1 MFIDFNLNF
10 TKEIFSM
17 DYDKE
22 FYLLHIMQQAF
33 SSLFSVSNKLQI
45 IGDQYCEPLTSRQ
58 YMTMLAVLHLP
69 KDETTLINVAKKLGT
84 TKQNVTQLV
93 KSLEKKSFISI
104 MPSPKDKRAVNIS
117 LTEHGMDAVIK
128 CGKAAGVNFMV
139 DIFKD
144 FTREEIETLWK
155 LLIKLYRF
163 DGVEMDGFEKNDKIP
178 NIHLE
183 EELKLALDNFYKRRN
198 SK

>member
-1 MFIDFNLNF
+1 
-10 TKEIFSM
+10 M

-33 SSLFSVSNKLQI
+33 SSLFLVSNKLQI
-45 IGDQYCEPLTSRQ
+45 AGDQCCEPLTSRQ
-58 YMTMLAVLHLP
+58 YMTMLAVIHLP
-69 KDETTLINVAKKLGT
+69 KDETTLINIAKKLGT

-93 KSLEKKSFISI
+93 KSLEKKGFVSI
-104 MPSPKDKRAVNIS
+104 IPSKKDKRAVNVG

-128 CGKAAGVNFMV
+128 CGKDSGINFMA

-144 FTREEIETLWK
+144 FTKEEIETLWK

-163 DGVEMDGFEKNDKIP
+163 DGIEMDGFEENVQIP
-178 NIHLE
+178 NIDLE
-183 EELKLALDNFYKRRN
+183 EDLRLGLEKFFKRRN
-198 SK
+198 AK

>member
-1 MFIDFNLNF
+1 
-10 TKEIFSM
+10 M

-93 KSLEKKSFISI
+93 KSLEKKSFLSI
-104 MPSPKDKRAVNIS
+104 MPSEKDKRAVNIS
-117 LTEHGMDAVIK
+117 LTEQGMDAVIK
-128 CGKAAGVNFMV
+128 CGKESGVNFMA
-139 DIFKD
+139 DIFKE
-144 FTREEIETLWK
+144 FTKEEIETLWK

-163 DGVEMDGFEKNDKIP
+163 DGVEIDGFEENVQIP
-178 NIHLE
+178 TIDLK
-183 EELKLALDNFYKRRN
+183 EELNLVLDNFHKRRN

>member
-1 MFIDFNLNF
+1 
-10 TKEIFSM
+10 M

-33 SSLFSVSNKLQI
+33 SSLFSVSNKIQI
-45 IGDQYCEPLTSRQ
+45 IGDQHCAPLTSRQ
-58 YMTMLAVLHLP
+58 YMTMLAILHLP

-104 MPSPKDKRAVNIS
+104 MSSQKDKRAVNIS
-117 LTEHGMDAVIK
+117 LTDQGIDAMIK
-128 CGKAAGVNFMV
+128 CGKDVGVNFMA

-155 LLIKLYRF
+155 LLVKLYRF
-163 DGVEMDGFEKNDKIP
+163 DGVEIDGFEENVQIP
-178 NIHLE
+178 SIDLE
-183 EELKLALDNFYKRRN
+183 TELKLTLDNFHKRRK